1 MKSTVETLEPTKV
14 KLVVEVDYDELE
26 PFMAEAYKEIAGQV
40 NVPGFRQGHVPP
52 RVIDQRF
59 GRGVVIEQVVNQ
71 VLPDY
76 LGQAVVENNLRP
88 LGEPQVE
95 VKEVPAIEG
104 APGGRLVFE
113 AELNNVPDFEMPVL
127 EGIEIEVDPVEVTD
141 EEIDKELLELRGRFA
156 SLKNLERP
164 AEDGDFLTLNIRAEV
179 DGEEIDALSD
189 VSYELGSG
197 SMLEGQDEALQGV
210 SAGDEVTFASTI
222 LGGDRAGE
230 EATIT
235 ADVVAVKERE
245 LPDVDDDF
253 ALMVSEFDTAEE
265 LVEDTRKIVAEQ
277 KKGQQA
283 LQARDRLLEK
293 LLEGA
298 EILLPDVVVEGEVTR
313 RVGEAAEK
321 EVRKEAKKAIEAEIR
336 QQLFLDILAQDREI
350 QVSQQELVDFMMQT
364 ARNFGLDVNQ
374 MFQDQNQVQ
383 NMYGELARTKALVSV
398 LADATVSDTDGQE
411 IDLTIYTTDRAQAEA
426 EAEAAAQAAQ
436 AQAAAQA
443 AEAAEAD
450 PSSFMINVD
459 DIPEVIEFDE
469 VEEVEED

>member
-1 MKSTVETLEPTKV
+1 MKSTVETLDPTKV
-14 KLVVEVDYDELE
+14 KLVVEVDYDELK
-26 PFMAEAYKEIAGQV
+26 PVMAEAYKEIASQV

-71 VLPDY
+71 VLPEY
-76 LGQAVVENNLRP
+76 LGQAIVENELRP

-104 APGGRLVFE
+104 APGGKLVFE
-113 AELNNVPDFEMPVL
+113 AELNNVPDFDMPEL
-127 EGIEIEVDPVEVTD
+127 EEIELEVDPIEVAEEEVET
-141 EEIDKELLELRGRFA
+141 ELLELRGRFA
-156 SLKNLERP
+156 TLKNLERP
-164 AEDGDFLTLNIRAEV
+164 AEDGDFLTLNISAQV
-179 DGEEIDALSD
+179 DGEEIDSLAD

-210 SAGDEVTFASTI
+210 NAGDEVTFTSTI
-222 LGGDRAGE
+222 LGGERAGE
-230 EATIT
+230 EASIT
-235 ADVVAVKERE
+235 VDVVAVKERE

-253 ALMVSEFDTAEE
+253 AQMVSEFDTAEE
-265 LVEDTRKIVAEQ
+265 LIEDTKKIVAEQ

-283 LQARDRLLEK
+283 LQARDLLLEK
-293 LLEGA
+293 LLEDA
-298 EILLPDVVVEGEVTR
+298 EILLPDVVVENEVTR
-313 RVGEAAEK
+313 RLGEEADEDARE
-321 EVRKEAKKAIEAEIR
+321 EAKKAIEAEIR
-336 QQLFLDILAQDREI
+336 QQIFLDILAQDREI

-374 MFQDQNQVQ
+374 MFQDQSQIQ

-398 LADATVSDTDGQE
+398 LANAVVRDTEGEE

-426 EAEAAAQAAQ
+426 EAAAQAAQ
-436 AQAAAQA
+436 EQAAAQA

-459 DIPEVIEFDE
+459 EIPEVVEFDE
-469 VEEVEED
+469 IEEDEED